1 MKWTEEMTQKAI
13 ERNQREEQLIDEW
26 FLFSETFQEEENG
39 KKVHIRER
47 DIVKRIRLW
56 STAKQL
62 PLVLVLFDSISVYHW
77 LEWFS
82 HQLILGLWEDA
93 LPGDAEWAAMRE
105 ELQRAFEKAQG
116 IYVQGVQRKRE
127 KEG

>member
-39 KKVHIRER
+39 KKVHIQER

-56 STAKQL
+56 STAKQH